1 LTLATDMLRGV
12 RRVMAWVIWIA
23 GAGLTASTLAGTP
36 VGIAIFTTVVFVLFC
51 PWVVLL
57 GGALPTS
64 RAIVN
69 P

>member
-1 LTLATDMLRGV
+1 
-12 RRVMAWVIWIA
+12 MAWVIWIA